1 MIDSHAHLDDP
12 RFNEDRDEV
21 IQRAQDAG
29 LEYIITIGC
38 DLKTSRAAVELA
50 DRYAFIYATVG
61 VHPHEAKTIDDSTY
75 DELRRLAAHDKVVA
89 WGEIGLDYHYMH
101 SPKEVQL
108 QTFREQICL
117 AKELGL
123 PLVIHMREAQTD
135 TLTVLKDEGA
145 DQIGGVFH
153 CFSGNHNMA
162 QAAPE
167 MNFMISVAGVVTFSK
182 AHRLQEVVKK
192 ASLDHLMIETDCP
205 YLTPV
210 PYRGKRNE
218 PCYVR
223 HVAEKIA
230 ELKPDVS
237 YEDVVRTTSD
247 NAKRLFKKIGRFD
260 TLTL

>member
-12 RFNEDRDEV
+12 RFSEDRDEV
-21 IQRAQDAG
+21 IKRAQDAG
-29 LEYIITIGC
+29 LESIITIGC

-50 DRYAFIYATVG
+50 DRYDLIYATVG
-61 VHPHEAKTIDDSTY
+61 VHPHEAKSADDSVY

-101 SPKEVQL
+101 SLKEVQL
-108 QTFREQICL
+108 RVFREQIHL

-123 PLVIHMREAQTD
+123 PLVIHMREAQAD
-135 TLTVLKDEGA
+135 TLTVLKKEGA
-145 DQIGGVFH
+145 SQIGGVFH
-153 CFSGNHNMA
+153 CFSGDLNTA

-167 MNFMISVAGVVTFSK
+167 MNFMISVAGVVTFPK
-182 AHRLQEVVKK
+182 AHRLQEVVQKT
-192 ASLDHLMIETDCP
+192 SLDHLMIETDCP

-218 PCYVR
+218 PCHVR

-230 ELKPDVS
+230 ELKPAVS
-237 YEDVVRTTSD
+237 YEDVARITSN
-247 NAKRLFKKIGRFD
+247 NAKRLFKMGRFD
-260 TLTL
+260 TLTS

>member
-12 RFNEDRDEV
+12 SYHPDRDEV
-21 IQRAQDAG
+21 IKRAQDAG
-29 LEYIITIGC
+29 LEHIITIGC
-38 DLKTSRAAVELA
+38 DLTASRAAVELA

-61 VHPHEAKTIDDSTY
+61 VHPHEAKSADDSTY

-89 WGEIGLDYHYMH
+89 WGEIGLDYHYLH

-108 QTFREQICL
+108 RVFREQIHL

-123 PLVIHMREAQTD
+123 PLVIHMREAQAD

-153 CFSGNHNMA
+153 CFSGDPNMA

-182 AHRLQEVVKK
+182 AHRLQEMVKK

-223 HVAEKIA
+223 YVAEKIA
-230 ELKPDVS
+230 ELKPAVS
-237 YEDVVRTTSD
+237 YEDVVRITSN
-247 NAKRLFKKIGRFD
+247 NAKRLFKINWKI
-260 TLTL
+260 

>member
-12 RFNEDRDEV
+12 SYNPDRDEV
-21 IQRAQDAG
+21 IKRAQDAG
-29 LEYIITIGC
+29 LESIITIGC

-61 VHPHEAKTIDDSTY
+61 VHPHEAKSVDDSTY

-108 QTFREQICL
+108 NAFREQICL

-135 TLTVLKDEGA
+135 TLTVLKGEGA

-153 CFSGNHNMA
+153 CFSGDDHMA

-182 AHRLQEVVKK
+182 AHRLQEMVKK
-192 ASLDHLMIETDCP
+192 ASLNHLMIETDCP

-218 PCYVR
+218 PAYVR
-223 HVAEKIA
+223 YVAEKIA
-230 ELKPDVS
+230 ELQSPITP
-237 YEDVVRTTSD
+237 EEVVHVTGA
-247 NAKRLFKKIGRFD
+247 NAERLFKIGGKA
-260 TLTL
+260 